1 MVGRQAKG
9 GQRERNAGEAAW
21 SGGSSNRAAV
31 RLAEAMSP
39 RGGGRSGGERGHG
52 AGGTSVAESERERE
66 RERED
71 ARGWRRGVRR
81 KTMRERD
88 GLVVVGTRATKRVT
102 HTRARP
108 ARRGV
113 RACERE
119 RACAVSRMYG

>member
-1 MVGRQAKG
+1 MPRRRAVVGRQAKG

-66 RERED
+66 RD
-71 ARGWRRGVRR
+71 ARGWRRGVRQR
-81 KTMRERD
+81 AVRERD

-102 HTRARP
+102 HMRARP
-108 ARRGV
+108 AR
-113 RACERE
+113 
-119 RACAVSRMYG
+119 